1 MIRRQLE
8 RYLRDADYYSLPTN
22 LPEFSA
28 FVKVENNFLNIIQ
41 IIDYPK
47 SLYLSSDQYMELKEA
62 VKTTFLARGEKNIHI
77 MTLILFEDYEKARS
91 LVQDD
96 RFCWFI
102 DVKTRELIIEQEKT
116 PDFYGLKSFLKEFL
130 DHYIEQ
136 TDLPEVLLSE
146 KETDT
151 YMKRCK
157 QYLLDMPKA
166 TVIIVTINIIIFI
179 FCAFTGNTLYSL
191 GQISLSYIKVG
202 EYYRIITSIFLHSGL
217 DHIFSNMLLLYFI
230 GDMIERVIG
239 SKRFLAVYFISG
251 ILGNITSC
259 LYELLTEES
268 MVSVGA
274 SGAIFGLIGGML
286 YLVIRKNDAIEI
298 SLSRM
303 LVMVTYCI
311 YSSFAGSNINVPAHL
326 GGLVSGIFITWTLSF
341 RRKKSEG

>member
-8 RYLRDADYYSLPTN
+8 SYLREESYYSLPTN
-22 LPEFSA
+22 LSEFSA

-41 IIDYPK
+41 IIDYSK
-47 SLYLSSDQYMELKEA
+47 GLYLSSDQYIELKEA
-62 VKTTFLARGEKNIHI
+62 VKTTFLTRGEKNIHI
-77 MTLILFEDYEKARS
+77 MALVLFEDYEKARS

-102 DVKTRELIIEQEKT
+102 DVNTRKLIIEQERT
-116 PDFYGLKSFLKEFL
+116 PDFYGLKLYLGEFL

-136 TDLPEVLLSE
+136 TDEPEELLSE
-146 KETDT
+146 EETDT
-151 YMKRCK
+151 YMKYCK

-166 TVIIVTINIIIFI
+166 TVSIVTINIIVFI
-179 FCAFTGNTLYSL
+179 VCAFTGNALYSL
-191 GQISLSYIKVG
+191 GQISISYIKAG
-202 EYYRIITSIFLHSGL
+202 EYYRILTSIFLHSGL

-239 SKRFLAVYFISG
+239 SKRFLVVYFISG

-259 LYELLTEES
+259 IYESLVGKYI
-268 MVSVGA
+268 VSVGA

-286 YLVIRKNDAIEI
+286 YLVIRKKDAIEI

-303 LVMVTYCI
+303 LIMVAYCI
-311 YSSFAGSNINVPAHL
+311 YSSFAGSNINVSAHL
-326 GGLVSGIFITWTLSF
+326 GGLVSGFFITWMLSF

>member
-1 MIRRQLE
+1 
-8 RYLRDADYYSLPTN
+8 
-22 LPEFSA
+22 
-28 FVKVENNFLNIIQ
+28 
-41 IIDYPK
+41 
-47 SLYLSSDQYMELKEA
+47 
-62 VKTTFLARGEKNIHI
+62 
-77 MTLILFEDYEKARS
+77 
-91 LVQDD
+91 
-96 RFCWFI
+96 
-102 DVKTRELIIEQEKT
+102 
-116 PDFYGLKSFLKEFL
+116 
-130 DHYIEQ
+130 
-136 TDLPEVLLSE
+136 
-146 KETDT
+146 
-151 YMKRCK
+151 
-157 QYLLDMPKA
+157 
-166 TVIIVTINIIIFI
+166 
-179 FCAFTGNTLYSL
+179 
-191 GQISLSYIKVG
+191 
-202 EYYRIITSIFLHSGL
+202 
-217 DHIFSNMLLLYFI
+217 MLLLYFI